1 MIENYTIEDKKLL
14 TYSTENM
21 QGAYVGS
28 IDANIKRKF
37 PGIYL
42 QDGTVGVV
50 FSNNTQSWQTA
61 IYTVSTFNRTL
72 MLEIGASQG
81 KIITW

>member
-1 MIENYTIEDKKLL
+1 LIENYTIEDKKLL

-28 IDANIKRKF
+28 IDASIKRKF

-50 FSNNTQSWQTA
+50 FSNNTQS
-61 IYTVSTFNRTL
+61 
-72 MLEIGASQG
+72 
-81 KIITW
+81 

>member
-14 TYSTENM
+14 TYRTENM
-21 QGAYVGS
+21 QGAYVS
-28 IDANIKRKF
+28 SMDASIKRKF

-42 QDGTVGVV
+42 QDGTAGVV
-50 FSNNTQSWQTA
+50 FSNNTQSWQAA

-81 KIITW
+81 KIISW

>member
-28 IDANIKRKF
+28 MDASIKRKF

-42 QDGTVGVV
+42 QDGTAGVV
-50 FSNNTQSWQTA
+50 FSNNINHDKLLFIQFLHL
-61 IYTVSTFNRTL
+61 I
-72 MLEIGASQG
+72 
-81 KIITW
+81 